1 VHPNELVR
9 ARMRRSR
16 SRRHAFLVSLHTTVT
31 RCTHESEDRSR
42 CSLAR
47 GSRDQHRRVIDLSF
61 RRSSPFWNLR
71 DDADPPCPRERSRV
85 SPLPRGINAEVH
97 CEVPR
102 SRANSSSAKGRSL
115 RSKLSLSQQAELPL
129 RFTGSI
135 PGWGTRRYRS
145 ISHPPPSR
153 RRATSTLD
161 SSHWRTVHLGSG
173 ATSTPGRIA
182 SRLTR
187 CCCGAGGRAGGRA
200 GRGGG
205 GGGGPRS
212 LSHGRRRVRPRGNG
226 TTAMGRSDG
235 CESVCV
241 CVDRQQRQPC

>member
-1 VHPNELVR
+1 MTRILL
-9 ARMRRSR
+9 A
-16 SRRHAFLVSLHTTVT
+16 LVSAL
-31 RCTHESEDRSR
+31 
-42 CSLAR
+42 
-47 GSRDQHRRVIDLSF
+47 
-61 RRSSPFWNLR
+61 
-71 DDADPPCPRERSRV
+71 